1 MTFIENTD
9 EQQQQDK
16 NGKNNIRPD
25 ICIDSTFDNR
35 DVNDRDGEQ
44 CSHPRR
50 THYTN
55 DGQSTEDIDYKRDDN
70 DCSGINYNIYRYKF
84 TQEFMDNLYQ
94 FSKIHQYDDR
104 HVFKESWEK
113 WTDDNSTMI
122 NDEIERLESLEYRG
136 DILDK
141 MFKSARYYYRKKGTE
156 KKTPATRRAYISLQK
171 TLLDAIDSHIINSI
185 KMLDTIDF
193 KPSIGFV
200 DFCENNKDVLREA
213 VQDLMNQNM
222 KNAEEIEKKVKK
234 TYKNRYFMKTQ
245 K

>member
-1 MTFIENTD
+1 MTLIENV
-9 EQQQQDK
+9 Q
-16 NGKNNIRPD
+16 NNIGPNVCSD
-25 ICIDSTFDNR
+25 CTSDNHSAYGR
-35 DVNDRDGEQ
+35 NGER
-44 CSHPRR
+44 CSHLGGTPG
-50 THYTN
+50 TN
-55 DGQSTEDIDYKRDDN
+55 DGQATKDIDSKCDDN

-113 WTDDNSTMI
+113 WTEDNSTMI

-156 KKTPATRRAYISLQK
+156 KKTPATRRPYISLQK

-185 KMLDTIDF
+185 KNFDNMDTTQF
-193 KPSIGFV
+193 KPSLGFV

-213 VQDLMNQNM
+213 VQDLMSQNM

-234 TYKNRYFMKTQ
+234 TYKNRYFIKTQ

>member
-1 MTFIENTD
+1 MTLIEN
-9 EQQQQDK
+9 Q
-16 NGKNNIRPD
+16 NGQNNIGANV
-25 ICIDSTFDNR
+25 CIDSTFDNYSIY
-35 DVNDRDGEQ
+35 DGRDGEQ
-44 CSHPRR
+44 CGHLGGPS
-50 THYTN
+50 YTN
-55 DGQSTEDIDYKRDDN
+55 DGQATKDIDCRRDDN
-70 DCSGINYNIYRYKF
+70 DCSGIINYNIYRYKF

-104 HVFKESWEK
+104 HDFKESWEK
-113 WTDDNSTMI
+113 WTEDNSIMI
-122 NDEIERLESLEYRG
+122 MDEIERLESLEYRG

-156 KKTPATRRAYISLQK
+156 KKAPATRRAYISLQK

-185 KMLDTIDF
+185 KYFDSIDTSF
-193 KPSIGFV
+193 KPSVGFV

-213 VQDLMNQNM
+213 VQDLMSQNM

-234 TYKNRYFMKTQ
+234 TYKNRYFIQTQ

>member
-1 MTFIENTD
+1 MTFIENTHK
-9 EQQQQDK
+9 QQQDK
-16 NGKNNIRPD
+16 NVQNNIGTNVCGDYISNGD
-25 ICIDSTFDNR
+25 ILNG
-35 DVNDRDGEQ
+35 RDGERY
-44 CSHPRR
+44 SHTGR
-50 THYTN
+50 TLDTN
-55 DGQSTEDIDYKRDDN
+55 DGQSTENIDCRRDDN

-104 HVFKESWEK
+104 HDFKESWEK
-113 WTDDNSTMI
+113 WTEDNSTMI
-122 NDEIERLESLEYRG
+122 MDEIERLESLEYRG

-141 MFKSARYYYRKKGTE
+141 MFKSTRYYYRKKGTE
-156 KKTPATRRAYISLQK
+156 KKAPTTRRAYISLQK
-171 TLLDAIDSHIINSI
+171 TLLDAIDTHIINSI
-185 KMLDTIDF
+185 KMLDTMDF

-213 VQDLMNQNM
+213 VQDLMSQNM

>member
-1 MTFIENTD
+1 MTLIEN
-9 EQQQQDK
+9 K
-16 NGKNNIRPD
+16 NVQNNIG
-25 ICIDSTFDNR
+25 S
-35 DVNDRDGEQ
+35 DVSGDCTINGHLLNGRDGEQ
-44 CSHPRR
+44 CGHFGGTSYP
-50 THYTN
+50 N
-55 DGQSTEDIDYKRDDN
+55 DGQSTENIDYKRNDN

-104 HVFKESWEK
+104 HDFKESWEK
-113 WTDDNSTMI
+113 WTEDNSTMI
-122 NDEIERLESLEYRG
+122 TDEIERLESLEYRG

-156 KKTPATRRAYISLQK
+156 KKAPATRRAYISLQK
-171 TLLDAIDSHIINSI
+171 SLLDAIDTHIINSI
-185 KMLDTIDF
+185 KNFDTIDY

-200 DFCENNKDVLREA
+200 DFCENNKNVLREA
-213 VQDLMNQNM
+213 VQDLMRQNM

-234 TYKNRYFMKTQ
+234 TYKNRYFIKTQ

>member
-1 MTFIENTD
+1 MTLIEN
-9 EQQQQDK
+9 K
-16 NGKNNIRPD
+16 NVQNNIGTNVCGD
-25 ICIDSTFDNR
+25 CTNDSYP
-35 DVNDRDGEQ
+35 VNGRDGEQ
-44 CSHPRR
+44 CSHLGGPS
-50 THYTN
+50 YTN
-55 DGQSTEDIDYKRDDN
+55 DGQATKDIDSRRDDN
-70 DCSGINYNIYRYKF
+70 DCSSINYNIYRYKF

-113 WTDDNSTMI
+113 WTEDNSIMI
-122 NDEIERLESLEYRG
+122 MDEIERLESLEYRG

-156 KKTPATRRAYISLQK
+156 KKAPATRRAYISLQK
-171 TLLDAIDSHIINSI
+171 SLLDAIDTHIINSI
-185 KMLDTIDF
+185 KMLDTMDF
-193 KPSIGFV
+193 KPSVGFV

-213 VQDLMNQNM
+213 VQDLMSQNM